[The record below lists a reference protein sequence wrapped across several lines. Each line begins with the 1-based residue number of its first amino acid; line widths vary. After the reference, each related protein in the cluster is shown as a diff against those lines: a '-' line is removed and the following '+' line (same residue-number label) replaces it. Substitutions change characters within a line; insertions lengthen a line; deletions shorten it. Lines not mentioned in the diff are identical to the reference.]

1 MRYVTVEDID
11 DLVAGAMVLGGGG
24 GGDWYAPRQMLLHA
38 LDTFGPVP
46 LVDATDLDPRAPVLP
61 VLSAGTPSALVEMF
75 HGERESALLRSLVEQ
90 ALPRPCA
97 AVLPVQPGPVNALIP
112 LVVAAQLGLP
122 CLDSDI
128 MLRCF
133 PAIEMTVFTLA
144 GIPASPLFAVDTRGS
159 SVVLDA
165 PSDAGTD
172 STVSALLR
180 SCMPHMGLVALV
192 STYRVTAG
200 DCARLTAGS
209 GLTRCMMIGRA
220 LRAAHGSP
228 DGLAG
233 FGAVTLFTGVVAELL
248 HRTTGGFPRGVLS
261 IEGSGIGAL
270 DDPARVMRIDFQNEN
285 LVATEDGVVAV
296 TVPDLIN
303 LVDADTGTVMQT
315 IDVLVGQRLHVVAM
329 PVGGSWHTPEGIALA
344 GPRAFGLDVD
354 AVAAPSARSVRS

>member
-11 DLVAGAMVLGGGG
+11 DLVAGAMVLGSGG

-38 LDTFGPVP
+38 LETFGPVP
-46 LVDATDLDPRAPVLP
+46 LVDAADLDPDAPVLP

-75 HGERESALLRSLVEQ
+75 HGERESALLRALVEQ
-90 ALPRPCA
+90 ALPRPCV

-122 CLDSDI
+122 CIDADL

-144 GIPASPLFAVDTRGS
+144 GIPPAPLFAVDARGS

-165 PSDAGTD
+165 ASDAD
-172 STVSALLR
+172 AASTVSALLR
-180 SCMPHMGLVALV
+180 SCMPHMGLVALI

-209 GLTRCMMIGRA
+209 GLTRCMRIGRV
-220 LRAAHGSP
+220 LRGSHGSP
-228 DGLAG
+228 DGLAE
-233 FGAVTLFTGVVAELL
+233 FGAARLFTGVVAELL

-261 IEGSGIGAL
+261 IEASG
-270 DDPARVMRIDFQNEN
+270 DPTRVMRIDFQNEN

-303 LVDADTGTVMQT
+303 LIDADTGTVMQT
-315 IDVLVGQRLHVVAM
+315 VDVLVGQRVHVVAM
-329 PVGGSWHTPEGIALA
+329 PVGDTWHTPDGVALV

-354 AVAAPSARSVRS
+354 AVRAPSARSVRA

>member
-46 LVDATDLDPRAPVLP
+46 LVDAADLDPHAPVLP

-90 ALPRPCA
+90 ALPRPCT

-112 LVVAAQLGLP
+112 LVAAAQLGLP
-122 CLDSDI
+122 CLDADI

-209 GLTRCMMIGRA
+209 GLTRCMRIGRS

-228 DGLAG
+228 TGLAE
-233 FGAVTLFTGVVAELL
+233 FGAVTVFTGVVAELL

-261 IEGSGIGAL
+261 IEAPGIDAGGA
-270 DDPARVMRIDFQNEN
+270 ARVMRIDFQNEN

-329 PVGGSWHTPEGIALA
+329 PVGGPWHTPEGIALA

-354 AVAAPSARSVRS
+354 AVPAPSARSVGR

>member
-11 DLVAGAMVLGGGG
+11 DLVAGATVLGGGG

-38 LDTFGPVP
+38 LETFGPVP
-46 LVDATDLDPRAPVLP
+46 LVDAGDLDERAPVLP
-61 VLSAGTPSALVEMF
+61 ILGAGAPSALVEMF
-75 HGERESALLRSLVEQ
+75 HGERESDLLRSLVEQ
-90 ALPRPCA
+90 AMPRRCV
-97 AVLPVQPGPVNALIP
+97 AVLPVQPGPVNALLP
-112 LVVAAQLGLP
+112 LVAAAQLGLP
-122 CLDSDI
+122 CLDADI

-133 PAIEMTVFTLA
+133 PAIEMTVFSLA
-144 GIPASPLFAVDTRGS
+144 GIPPAPLFAVDARGS

-165 PSDAGTD
+165 RSGAGVD
-172 STVSALLR
+172 SGSGAASTVSAMLR
-180 SCMPHMGLVALV
+180 SCMPHMGLVALI

-209 GLTRCMMIGRA
+209 GLTRCMRIGRA
-220 LRAAHGSP
+220 LRSEP
-228 DGLAG
+228 SGLAE

-261 IEGSGIGAL
+261 IEAAG
-270 DDPARVMRIDFQNEN
+270 DPTRVMRIDFQNEN

-303 LVDADTGTVMQT
+303 LIDADDGTVIQT
-315 IDVLVGQRLHVVAM
+315 VDVLVGQRVHVVAM
-329 PVGGSWHTPEGIALA
+329 PVGGPWHTPEGIGLA

-354 AVAAPSARSVRS
+354 AVPAPDVEAARG

>member
-24 GGDWYAPRQMLLHA
+24 GGDWYAPRLMLLHA
-38 LDTFGPVP
+38 LETFGPVP
-46 LVDATDLDPRAPVLP
+46 LVDAEDLDPHAPVLP
-61 VLSAGTPSALVEMF
+61 ILSAGTPSALVETF
-75 HGERESALLRSLVEQ
+75 HGERESSLLRALVEQ
-90 ALPRPCA
+90 ALPRPCV

-122 CLDSDI
+122 CVDADI

-144 GIPASPLFAVDTRGS
+144 GIPPSPLFAVDARGT
-159 SVVLDA
+159 SVVLA
-165 PSDAGTD
+165 ASRD

-200 DCARLTAGS
+200 DCARLTADS
-209 GLTRCMMIGRA
+209 GPTRCMRIGRA
-220 LRAAHGSP
+220 LRASGGSP
-228 DGLAG
+228 HGLEG
-233 FGAVTLFTGVVAELL
+233 FGAVTLFTGVVSELL
-248 HRTTGGFPRGVLS
+248 HRTTGGFPRGVLT
-261 IEGSGIGAL
+261 IETTGE
-270 DDPARVMRIDFQNEN
+270 PPRVMRVDFQNEN

-315 IDVLVGQRLHVVAM
+315 IDVLVGQRVHVVAM
-329 PVGGSWHTPEGIALA
+329 PVGGIWHSPEGIALA

-354 AVAAPSARSVRS
+354 AVAAPRADMVVG